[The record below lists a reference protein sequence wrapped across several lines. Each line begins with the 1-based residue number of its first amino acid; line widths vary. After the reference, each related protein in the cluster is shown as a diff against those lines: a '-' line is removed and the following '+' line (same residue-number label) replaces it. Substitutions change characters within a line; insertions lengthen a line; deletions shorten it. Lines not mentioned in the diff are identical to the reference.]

1 MNAPLS
7 FNQQGNFFFICRRN
21 YECLIRHY
29 ASFEESAAEI
39 SLGEPLIAKAK
50 LPSFFFFTCYKGSTT
65 ATLNIDY
72 GRVLVGNYPNHQVSE
87 GSPGP

>member
-1 MNAPLS
+1 MNAPSS
-7 FNQQGNFFFICRRN
+7 FNQQGNFFFSCRRK
-21 YECLIRHY
+21 YECLMRHC
-29 ASFEESAAEI
+29 ASFERSTAEV
-39 SLGEPLIAKAK
+39 SLGELVIAKAK

-72 GRVLVGNYPNHQVSE
+72 GGVLVGNYPNHQVGE